1 MSTFRGRAPS
11 GLISRETGNYAWVGE
26 NGEIIVDGPHCLSD
40 NGENLLAVDPTDKGI
55 TLNRSS
61 MTDFVKSVA
70 PGVTLTLTSPPT
82 PISMACLSRLHY
94 ASAFAGALYRRH
106 YVRRS

>member
-1 MSTFRGRAPS
+1 MSNFRGRAPS
-11 GLISRETGNYAWVGE
+11 GLISRETGNYAYLGE

-61 MTDFVKSVA
+61 MTDLIKSVA
-70 PGVTLTLTSPPT
+70 PEVEVNIDLATDSDVDGLF
-82 PISMACLSRLHY
+82 I
-94 ASAFAGALYRRH
+94 
-106 YVRRS
+106 

>member
-11 GLISRETGNYAWVGE
+11 GLISRETGNYAWIGE
-26 NGEIIVDGPHCLSD
+26 NGEIIVDGSHCLSD

-61 MTDFVKSVA
+61 MTDLIKSVA
-70 PGVTLTLTSPPT
+70 PGADIDLATDSDVDGLFTS
-82 PISMACLSRLHY
+82 
-94 ASAFAGALYRRH
+94 
-106 YVRRS
+106 

>member
-1 MSTFRGRAPS
+1 MPNFRGRAPF
-11 GLISRETGNYAWVGE
+11 GLISRETGNYAYLGE

-61 MTDFVKSVA
+61 MTDFVKSV
-70 PGVTLTLTSPPT
+70 VFVLTITG
-82 PISMACLSRLHY
+82 IAIYMQVRLI
-94 ASAFAGALYRRH
+94 
-106 YVRRS
+106 

>member
-11 GLISRETGNYAWVGE
+11 GLITRETGNYAYLGE

-40 NGENLLAVDPTDKGI
+40 NGENLLSVDPTDKGL

-70 PGVTLTLTSPPT
+70 PGADIDLATDSDVDGLF
-82 PISMACLSRLHY
+82 I
-94 ASAFAGALYRRH
+94 
-106 YVRRS
+106 

>member
-1 MSTFRGRAPS
+1 MTNFRGRAPS
-11 GLISRETGNYAWVGE
+11 GLISRETGNYAYLGE

-55 TLNRSS
+55 TLTRSS

-70 PGVTLTLTSPPT
+70 G
-82 PISMACLSRLHY
+82 
-94 ASAFAGALYRRH
+94 ASIDLATDSDVDGLFATD
-106 YVRRS
+106 

>member
-1 MSTFRGRAPS
+1 MSNFRGRAPS
-11 GLISRETGNYAWVGE
+11 GLINRETGNYAYLGE
-26 NGEIIVDGPHCLSD
+26 NGEIIVDGSHCLSD

-70 PGVTLTLTSPPT
+70 PGADIDLATDSDVDGLFTTDSDVDGL
-82 PISMACLSRLHY
+82 
-94 ASAFAGALYRRH
+94 FATD
-106 YVRRS
+106 

>member
-11 GLISRETGNYAWVGE
+11 GLISRETGNYAWIGE
-26 NGEIIVDGPHCLSD
+26 NGEIIVDGSHCLSD

-70 PGVTLTLTSPPT
+70 PETDITLATDSDIDGL
-82 PISMACLSRLHY
+82 
-94 ASAFAGALYRRH
+94 FATE
-106 YVRRS
+106 

>member
-1 MSTFRGRAPS
+1 MSNFRGRAPS

-61 MTDFVKSVA
+61 MTDLIKSVA
-70 PGVTLTLTSPPT
+70 PEVEVNIDLATDSDVDGLF
-82 PISMACLSRLHY
+82 I
-94 ASAFAGALYRRH
+94 
-106 YVRRS
+106 

>member
-11 GLISRETGNYAWVGE
+11 GLINRETGNYAWIGE

-70 PGVTLTLTSPPT
+70 PGADIDLATDSDVDGLFTTDSDVDGL
-82 PISMACLSRLHY
+82 
-94 ASAFAGALYRRH
+94 FATD
-106 YVRRS
+106 

>member
-26 NGEIIVDGPHCLSD
+26 NGEIIVDGSHCLSD
-40 NGENLLAVDPTDKGI
+40 NGENLLSVDPTDKGI

-70 PGVTLTLTSPPT
+70 PEADIDLATDSDVDGLF
-82 PISMACLSRLHY
+82 I
-94 ASAFAGALYRRH
+94 
-106 YVRRS
+106 

>member
-1 MSTFRGRAPS
+1 MTNFRGRAPS
-11 GLISRETGNYAWVGE
+11 GLISRETGNYAYLGE
-26 NGEIIVDGPHCLSD
+26 NGEIIVDGSHCLSD

-70 PGVTLTLTSPPT
+70 PEADIDLATDSDVDGLF
-82 PISMACLSRLHY
+82 I
-94 ASAFAGALYRRH
+94 
-106 YVRRS
+106 

>member
-11 GLISRETGNYAWVGE
+11 GLISRETGNYAWIGE

-61 MTDFVKSVA
+61 MTDFVKSVVPEIDVNIDLA
-70 PGVTLTLTSPPT
+70 TDSDIDGL
-82 PISMACLSRLHY
+82 
-94 ASAFAGALYRRH
+94 FATD
-106 YVRRS
+106 

>member
-26 NGEIIVDGPHCLSD
+26 NGEIIVDGSHCLSD

-61 MTDFVKSVA
+61 MTDLIKSVA
-70 PGVTLTLTSPPT
+70 PEVEVNIDLATDSDIDGLF
-82 PISMACLSRLHY
+82 I
-94 ASAFAGALYRRH
+94 
-106 YVRRS
+106 

>member
-11 GLISRETGNYAWVGE
+11 GLINRETGNYAYLGE

-40 NGENLLAVDPTDKGI
+40 NGENLLAVDPVDKGI
-55 TLNRSS
+55 TLTRSS

-70 PGVTLTLTSPPT
+70 G
-82 PISMACLSRLHY
+82 
-94 ASAFAGALYRRH
+94 ASIDLATDSDVDGLFTTDSDVDGLFATE
-106 YVRRS
+106 

>member
-1 MSTFRGRAPS
+1 MPNFRGRAPS
-11 GLISRETGNYAWVGE
+11 GLISRETGNYAWIGE
-26 NGEIIVDGPHCLSD
+26 NGEIIVDGSHCLSD

-70 PGVTLTLTSPPT
+70 PDVNINLATDSDVDGL
-82 PISMACLSRLHY
+82 
-94 ASAFAGALYRRH
+94 FATE
-106 YVRRS
+106 

>member
-11 GLISRETGNYAWVGE
+11 GLITRETGNYAWVGE

-70 PGVTLTLTSPPT
+70 PGADIDLATDSDVDGLF
-82 PISMACLSRLHY
+82 I
-94 ASAFAGALYRRH
+94 
-106 YVRRS
+106 

>member
-11 GLISRETGNYAWVGE
+11 GLITRETGNYAYLGE

-61 MTDFVKSVA
+61 MTDFVKSVV
-70 PGVTLTLTSPPT
+70 PGADIDLATDSDVDGLF
-82 PISMACLSRLHY
+82 I
-94 ASAFAGALYRRH
+94 
-106 YVRRS
+106 

>member
-11 GLISRETGNYAWVGE
+11 GLITRETGNYAWVGE
-26 NGEIIVDGPHCLSD
+26 NGEIIVDGSHCLSD

-61 MTDFVKSVA
+61 MTDFVKSVVLEA
-70 PGVTLTLTSPPT
+70 EVNIDLATDSDIDGLF
-82 PISMACLSRLHY
+82 I
-94 ASAFAGALYRRH
+94 
-106 YVRRS
+106 

>member
-1 MSTFRGRAPS
+1 MPNFRGRAPS
-11 GLISRETGNYAWVGE
+11 GLISRETGNYAWIGE
-26 NGEIIVDGPHCLSD
+26 NGEIIVDGSHCLSD

-70 PGVTLTLTSPPT
+70 PEADIDLATDSDVDGLFTTDSDVDGL
-82 PISMACLSRLHY
+82 
-94 ASAFAGALYRRH
+94 FATE
-106 YVRRS
+106 

>member
-11 GLISRETGNYAWVGE
+11 GLITRETGNYAYLGE

-61 MTDFVKSVA
+61 MTDLIKSVA
-70 PGVTLTLTSPPT
+70 PGADIDLATDSDIDGLF
-82 PISMACLSRLHY
+82 I
-94 ASAFAGALYRRH
+94 
-106 YVRRS
+106 

>member
-26 NGEIIVDGPHCLSD
+26 NGEIIVDGSHCLSD

-61 MTDFVKSVA
+61 MTDLIKSVA
-70 PGVTLTLTSPPT
+70 PEADIDLATDSDIDGLF
-82 PISMACLSRLHY
+82 I
-94 ASAFAGALYRRH
+94 
-106 YVRRS
+106 